1 MLPACAFKR
10 IEITVLGNKLIM
22 VDSEAKVS
30 TKASDSKSGDDVEQ
44 SLYAKRQKIYPREVH
59 GLFAALRTMGVTTLL
74 GLYYITPWLQWDERQ
89 AVLFDLPERKFY
101 ILNMVFWPQD
111 FFYLALLLIVAALSL
126 FFVTALAGRVWCGYA
141 CPQTVWTEAFLWI
154 ERKVEGSRPQ
164 QMKLDK
170 SPNSFRKIRIKA
182 TKHFIWIAFA
192 LFTGLTFVG
201 YFSSIRELAVN
212 FLTFNTGPWETFW
225 IYFYGLATY
234 GNAGWLRE
242 QVCLYMCPYAR
253 FQSAMFDHDTMI
265 ISFDESRGL
274 PMGPRKKTVD
284 KAEAGLGD
292 CIDCTICVQVC
303 PTGIDI
309 RDGLQYQCI
318 GCAACI
324 DACDDVM
331 DKMGYERGLVRY
343 TTESGL
349 KGQHTNILRPRVIV
363 YGLILI
369 GITVGA
375 FYSILNRMPIGLDV
389 IRDRNSLYRETNDG
403 LIENV
408 YIIKLLNMD
417 KQDHIYTLTAEGI
430 PDLILKKDSDT
441 IEVKSG
447 EVIEL
452 PVRVQVDS
460 YNLKQR
466 SSEISFTLRAKG
478 FDELSVVEEAR
489 FLGPAFK

>member
-1 MLPACAFKR
+1 MNKR
-10 IEITVLGNKLIM
+10 VEVENKL
-22 VDSEAKVS
+22 S
-30 TKASDSKSGDDVEQ
+30 DDVEK
-44 SLYAKRQKIYPREVH
+44 SLYAKREKIYPREVH
-59 GLFAALRTMGVTTLL
+59 GLFAAFRTAGVAGLL
-74 GLYYITPWLQWDERQ
+74 GLYYIAPWLQWDERQ
-89 AVLFDLPERKFY
+89 AILFDLPERKFY

-111 FFYLALLLIVAALSL
+111 FFYLTLLLIVCALGL

-170 SPNSFRKIRIKA
+170 EKNSFRKIRLKA
-182 TKHFIWIAFA
+182 SKHFIWIVFS

-201 YFSSIRELAVN
+201 YFSPMRELTDN
-212 FLTFNTGPWETFW
+212 FFHFNNGPWENFW
-225 IYFYGLATY
+225 IYFYALATY

-242 QVCLYMCPYAR
+242 QVCMYMCPYAR
-253 FQSAMFDHDTMI
+253 FQSAMIDKDTMI

-274 PMGPRKKTVD
+274 PMGPRKKSVD
-284 KAEAGLGD
+284 TTEAGLGD

-343 TTESGL
+343 TTENTLMGKQTHL
-349 KGQHTNILRPRVIV
+349 LRPRVIF
-363 YGLILI
+363 YAIILLA
-369 GITVGA
+369 ITAGS
-375 FYSILNRMPIGLDV
+375 FYSILARMPLAMDV
-389 IRDRNSLYRETNDG
+389 IRDRNSLYRETNEG

-408 YIIKLLNMD
+408 YIIKILNMD
-417 KQDHIYTLTAEGI
+417 QQDHSYELSVDGVD
-430 PDLILKKDSDT
+430 DLIMKMDATSLL
-441 IEVKSG
+441 VQSG
-447 EVIEL
+447 EVLEI
-452 PVRVQVDS
+452 PVRLQVDA
-460 YNLKQR
+460 YNLKKR
-466 SSEISFTLRAKG
+466 SNEISFSLIATDNK
-478 FDELSVVEEAR
+478 ELSIVEEAR
-489 FLGPAFK
+489 FLGPKF

>member
-1 MLPACAFKR
+1 M
-10 IEITVLGNKLIM
+10 NK
-22 VDSEAKVS
+22 A
-30 TKASDSKSGDDVEQ
+30 KASKIDSDTERSVSAKSE
-44 SLYAKRQKIYPREVH
+44 KIYPREVH
-59 GLFAALRTMGVTTLL
+59 GLFAFFRTAGVVGLL
-74 GLYYITPWLQWDERQ
+74 GLYYLTPWLQWEGRQ
-89 AVLFDLPERKFY
+89 AILFDLPDRKFY
-101 ILNMVFWPQD
+101 IVDIVFWPQD
-111 FFYLALLLIVAALSL
+111 FYYLALFLIVAALGL

-170 SPNSFRKIRIKA
+170 QPNNFRKIRIKT
-182 TKHFIWIAFA
+182 TKHFLWLSFS

-201 YFSSIRELAVN
+201 YFSSMRELTVN
-212 FLTFNTGPWETFW
+212 FVTFNNGPWEMFW
-225 IYFYGLATY
+225 IYFYALATY

-253 FQSAMFDHDTMI
+253 FQSAMFDSDTLI

-274 PMGPRKKTVD
+274 PKGPRKKTVNKQD
-284 KAEAGLGD
+284 VGLGD

-343 TTESGL
+343 TTENSL
-349 KGQHTNILRPRVIV
+349 KGNQTGAFRPRVMV
-363 YGLILI
+363 YALILI
-369 GITVGA
+369 SITAGT
-375 FYSILNRMPIGLDV
+375 FYSILTRIPLGMDI
-389 IRDRNSLYRETNDG
+389 IRDRNSLYRETNEG

-408 YIIKLLNMD
+408 YVIKVLNKD
-417 KQDHIYTLTAEGI
+417 GRDHSYTLTVAGI
-430 PDLILKKDSDT
+430 PELILKKDVPRIT
-441 IEVKSG
+441 AKSG
-447 EVIEL
+447 EIVEI
-452 PVRVQVDS
+452 PVRVQADA
-460 YNLKQR
+460 YNLEKR
-466 SSEISFTLRAKG
+466 SNEIEFTLNAIG
-478 FDELSVVEEAR
+478 YSELVVVQEAR
-489 FLGPAFK
+489 FLGPVFK

>member
-1 MLPACAFKR
+1 M
-10 IEITVLGNKLIM
+10 
-22 VDSEAKVS
+22 SEAPQQDKKLS
-30 TKASDSKSGDDVEQ
+30 DDVEQ

-59 GLFAALRTMGVTTLL
+59 GLFAAFRASGVAILL
-74 GLYYITPWLQWDERQ
+74 GLYYIVPWLQWDERQ

-111 FFYLALLLIVAALSL
+111 FFYLTLLLIVCALGL
-126 FFVTALAGRVWCGYA
+126 FFVTALAGRVWCGYT

-170 SPNSFRKIRIKA
+170 ESNSFRKFRLKA
-182 TKHFIWIAFA
+182 TKHFIWIAFS

-201 YFSSIRELAVN
+201 YFSPMRELADN
-212 FLTFNTGPWETFW
+212 FLHFNNGPWENFW
-225 IYFYGLATY
+225 IYFYALATY

-242 QVCLYMCPYAR
+242 QVCMYMCPYAR
-253 FQSAMFDHDTMI
+253 FQSAMIDADTMI

-274 PMGPRKKTVD
+274 PKGARKKSDD
-284 KAEAGLGD
+284 KTELGLGD

-331 DKMGYERGLVRY
+331 DKMGYEHGLVRY
-343 TTESGL
+343 TTENTLLG
-349 KGQHTNILRPRVIV
+349 KPKHILRPRVIV
-363 YGLILI
+363 YGIILMA
-369 GITVGA
+369 ITAGS
-375 FYSILNRMPIGLDV
+375 FYSILARTPLAMDV
-389 IRDRNSLYRETNDG
+389 IRDRNTLYRETNEG

-408 YIIKLLNMD
+408 YIIKILNMD
-417 KQDHIYTLTAEGI
+417 KQAHNYLLSAEGI
-430 PDLILKKDSDT
+430 DELTLKMDST
-441 IEVKSG
+441 SLLVQSG
-447 EVIEL
+447 EVLEL
-452 PVRVQVDS
+452 PVRVQVDA

-466 SSEISFTLRAKG
+466 SNEITFTLTAS
-478 FDELSVVEEAR
+478 DNSELSIVEDAR
-489 FLGPAFK
+489 FLGPKFK